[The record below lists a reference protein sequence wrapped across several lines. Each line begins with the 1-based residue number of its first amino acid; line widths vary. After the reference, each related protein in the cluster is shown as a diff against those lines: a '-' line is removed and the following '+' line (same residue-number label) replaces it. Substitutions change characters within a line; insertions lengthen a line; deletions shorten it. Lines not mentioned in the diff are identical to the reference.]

1 MAIDLIPN
9 LESAWVEPGQ
19 SEPVSF
25 GEFVA
30 PEQFLAF
37 FTFRDDRKNTK
48 TGLWDLEFSVVVS
61 PLGTPKLIAVN
72 VYGNR
77 YEVLSIEDLE
87 KDGVERWIEVSER
100 DGVERWQLKVVEQ
113 YRTQL
118 LTLALRLAVEMRP
131 TVLLRREYSAET
143 MALSRALTYLGIKAN
158 EKVLEHPSTITGKL
172 PNGEIADFVRFWDG
186 ERNPFNAKD
195 LKDLQKLIG
204 VKIRQKITR
213 DLLSEVAD
221 IYNDEGTRIG
231 GKPVKAIQT
240 RFNCSYRTAQDYVRY
255 AREEKLLPPTTA
267 GKVTVKKPINRKGK
281 K

>member
-1 MAIDLIPN
+1 VAIDLIPN
-9 LESAWVEPGQ
+9 LETAWAEPGH

-25 GEFVA
+25 GEYVA
-30 PEQFLAF
+30 PKQFKTF
-37 FTFRDDRKNTK
+37 FIFRDDRKNTK
-48 TGLWDLEFSVVVS
+48 TSYWDIHFTVGVS
-61 PLGTPKLIAVN
+61 PLGTPKLLSVE
-72 VYGNR
+72 VLGNR
-77 YEVLSIEDLE
+77 SQRTFTL
-87 KDGVERWIEVSER
+87 KHR

-131 TVLLRREYSAET
+131 TVLLRREFDAT
-143 MALSRALTYLGIKAN
+143 NMAISRAITKAGGKPN
-158 EKVLEHPSTITGKL
+158 EILLEHPSTITGKL
-172 PNGEIADFVRFWDG
+172 PNGEVADFVRFWDVT
-186 ERNPFNAKD
+186 RNRFNAKE
-195 LKDLQKLIG
+195 LRDLQKLIG

-221 IYNDEGTRIG
+221 IYNEEGTRLG

-240 RFNCSYRTAQDYVRY
+240 RFNCSYRTAQDYVSY

>member
-1 MAIDLIPN
+1 VAIDLIPN

-30 PEQFLAF
+30 PEQFMTF
-37 FTFRDDRKNTK
+37 FTFRDDRKNIK
-48 TGLWDLEFSVVVS
+48 SGLWELEFSVGVS
-61 PLGTPKLIAVN
+61 PLGTPKLVAVR
-72 VYGNR
+72 VLGNR
-77 YEVLSIEDLE
+77 HTELIGDARS
-87 KDGVERWIEVSER
+87 R

-118 LTLALRLAVEMRP
+118 LTLALRLAIEMRP
-131 TVLLRREYSAET
+131 TVLLRREYSAEN
-143 MALSRALTYLGIKAN
+143 MATSRALSKGGIKSN
-158 EKVLEHPSTITGKL
+158 EVVLEHPSTITGKL

-186 ERNPFNAKD
+186 NPNPFNAKE

-213 DLLSEVAD
+213 DLLSEVAE
-221 IYNDEGTRIG
+221 IYNEEGSRLG

-240 RFNCSYRTAQDYVRY
+240 RFNCSYRTAQDYVKY

-267 GKVTVKKPINRKGK
+267 GKVTVKKPRNRKE
-281 K
+281 

>member
-48 TGLWDLEFSVVVS
+48 TGLWDLEFSVGVS
-61 PLGTPKLIAVN
+61 PLGTPKLIEVS
-72 VYGNR
+72 VFGNR
-77 YEVLSIEDLE
+77 HTELFTDA
-87 KDGVERWIEVSER
+87 KDR

-118 LTLALRLAVEMRP
+118 LTLALRLAIEMRP
-131 TVLLRREYSAET
+131 TVLLRREYSDET

-158 EKVLEHPSTITGKL
+158 EIFLEHPSTITGKL

-186 ERNPFNAKD
+186 NPNPFNAKE

-221 IYNDEGTRIG
+221 IYNEEGTRLG

-267 GKVTVKKPINRKGK
+267 GKVTVKKPITRKGK

>member
-48 TGLWDLEFSVVVS
+48 TGLWDLEFSVGVS
-61 PLGTPKLIAVN
+61 PLGTPKLIEVS
-72 VYGNR
+72 VFGNR
-77 YEVLSIEDLE
+77 HTELFTDA
-87 KDGVERWIEVSER
+87 KDR

-118 LTLALRLAVEMRP
+118 LTLALRLAIEMRP
-131 TVLLRREYSAET
+131 TVLLRREYSDET

-158 EKVLEHPSTITGKL
+158 EIFLEDPSTITGKL
-172 PNGEIADFVRFWDG
+172 PNGEIADYVRFWDG
-186 ERNPFNAKD
+186 KENPFNAKE
-195 LKDLQKLIG
+195 LRDLQKLIG

-221 IYNDEGTRIG
+221 IYNEEGTRLG

-267 GKVTVKKPINRKGK
+267 GKVTVKKPITRKGK